1 MTESAAD
8 ALICLAHLGEP
19 GDQVLGAYVRKH
31 GPVASVAAI
40 KSRKS
45 GLRDAAGLYARLGL
59 ADPQAAREKCQR
71 IGAQL
76 ITRGATTWPTQLDDL
91 GDAAPFALWVQ
102 GAAGLRLVAL
112 RSLAVVGARAS
123 TNYGESVCRD
133 WCATFADA
141 GWTVVSGGAYGI
153 DAAAHRGAL
162 EASGVTV
169 CVLASG
175 VDVAYPRAHEGLI
188 ARIAD
193 SGVVVSESPPGQGAR
208 RHRFLSRN
216 RIIAALTRATVVI
229 EASVRSGTTSTA
241 NAAMALNRH
250 VLAVPGPVTSPMSAG
265 CHNLIREQ
273 GAILASCPEDVLEVL
288 GPLSVSTPRSRT
300 DSQLWS
306 IPHLPTDDLSAREKR
321 VLDAFP
327 SRGEATLNQLVV
339 DAGLG
344 PMDVAAALG
353 ILTAGG
359 FVQASGSK
367 WSRAGRA

>member
-1 MTESAAD
+1 MIEAERD
-8 ALICLAHLGEP
+8 ALISLAHLGEP

-31 GPVASVAAI
+31 GPVAAVEAI
-40 KSRKS
+40 KARKS
-45 GLRDAAGLYARLGL
+45 GLRDGAGLYARLGL
-59 ADPQAAREKCQR
+59 ADPVIAREKCRR

-76 ITRGATTWPTQLDDL
+76 ITRGTVDWPTQLDDL

-102 GAAGLRLVAL
+102 GVAGLRLVAL

-123 TNYGESVCRD
+123 TSYGETVCRD
-133 WCATFADA
+133 WCATFADT

-162 EASGVTV
+162 SANGVTV

-175 VDVAYPRAHEGLI
+175 VDVAYPKTHEALI

-193 SGVVVSESPPGQGAR
+193 EGVVVSESPPGEGAR

-241 NAAMALNRH
+241 NAAMQLNRH
-250 VLAVPGPVTSPMSAG
+250 VLAVPGPVSSPMSAG

-288 GPLSVSTPRSRT
+288 GPLSASVSRGGP
-300 DSQLWS
+300 DQQFWVV
-306 IPHLPTDDLSAREKR
+306 PHKLTDDLSAREMR

-327 SRGEATLNQLVV
+327 NRGEVSLNQLVC

-344 PMDVAAALG
+344 PMDVSAALG

-359 FVQASGSK
+359 FVQPSGMS
-367 WSRAGRA
+367 WTRAGRA

>member
-1 MTESAAD
+1 MTEDELD
-8 ALICLAHLGEP
+8 ALIMLAHLGEP
-19 GDQVLGAYVRKH
+19 GDQVLGSYVRKR
-31 GPVASVAAI
+31 GPVAAVQAI
-40 KSRKS
+40 KARKS
-45 GLRDAAGLYARLGL
+45 GLRDGAGLYARLRL
-59 ADPQAAREKCQR
+59 ADPAAAREKCGR
-71 IGAQL
+71 IGAQI
-76 ITRGATTWPTQLDDL
+76 ITRGTVDWPTQLDDL

-102 GAAGLRLVAL
+102 GVAGLRLAAL

-123 TNYGESVCRD
+123 TSYGEAVCRD
-133 WCATFADA
+133 WCATFADT
-141 GWTVVSGGAYGI
+141 GWTVASGGAYGI
-153 DAAAHRGAL
+153 DAAAHRGTL
-162 EASGVTV
+162 SASGVTV
-169 CVLASG
+169 CVLAGG
-175 VDVAYPRAHEGLI
+175 VDVAYPKAHEALI

-193 SGVVVSESPPGQGAR
+193 EGVVVSESPPGEGVR

-241 NAAMALNRH
+241 NAAMQLNRY

-288 GPLSVSTPRSRT
+288 GPLSASIPRVGS
-300 DSQLWS
+300 DPQLWEV
-306 IPHLPTDDLSAREKR
+306 PHKVTDDLSAREMR

-327 SRGEATLNQLVV
+327 GRGEVSLNQLVC

-353 ILTAGG
+353 ILDTGG
-359 FVQASGSK
+359 FVKPNGMS
-367 WSRAGRA
+367 WTRAGRA